1 MSATNAN
8 AAAYSKSQTSMLALD
23 RVRPDLLL
31 LLSLLLL
38 ILLHPVLDHGTLRRL
53 VMEVLAFVP
62 VVLAT
67 VRLSQIRTRL
77 WPSVL
82 LMSAAM
88 VLAVLGNVWPNTFV
102 VGAKWGLLA
111 VFFAYT
117 AMSLF
122 SSLHSARVI
131 TETQLSTAVS
141 VYLLLGIVWFCVY
154 CAIDTFQPGSILQGG
169 SLLEHRESQLLYFSL
184 ITLATIGYGD
194 IVPVNPEV
202 RMIAALE
209 GLVGVLYIAITVAI
223 LVSGFRRPPDAS

>member
-1 MSATNAN
+1 
-8 AAAYSKSQTSMLALD
+8 MLSLD

-38 ILLHPVLDHGTLRRL
+38 ILLHPVLDHGPFRRL
-53 VMEVLAFVP
+53 VMEALEFVP

-77 WPSVL
+77 WPSVV
-82 LMSAAM
+82 LMIAAII
-88 VLAVLGNVWPNTFV
+88 LAAVDKIWPV
-102 VGAKWGLLA
+102 PIVIAAKWVILA
-111 VFFAYT
+111 VFFAHT
-117 AMSLF
+117 AIGLYF
-122 SSLHSARVI
+122 FLRTARGI
-131 TETQLSTAVS
+131 TGTHLNTAVS

-169 SLLEHRESQLLYFSL
+169 SPLDHRESQLLYFSL

-194 IVPVNPEV
+194 IVPVDPEV

-209 GLVGVLYIAITVAI
+209 GVVGVLYIAITVAI
-223 LVSGFRRPPDAS
+223 LVNAFRRPPDVS